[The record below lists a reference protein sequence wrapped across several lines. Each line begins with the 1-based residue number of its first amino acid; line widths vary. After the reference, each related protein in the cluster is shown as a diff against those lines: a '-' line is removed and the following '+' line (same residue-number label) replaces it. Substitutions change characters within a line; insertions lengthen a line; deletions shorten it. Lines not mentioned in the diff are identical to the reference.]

1 MSLNFRAG
9 FGRPIREDSQQQLL
23 TAKRGEM
30 RHVFV
35 ELILVAGLVV
45 ATRAGA
51 SADKTLSGTAVQ
63 LSGVFQAGNLS
74 GVCRIGDFLVVG
86 ADEGELKDGVDTRK
100 VQVLRRD
107 GENYVQAHD
116 VILPAEGTT
125 EIDIEGIA
133 CDGSTVYVIGSHS
146 TARSK
151 VNEDRKNKPYNE
163 NLDRLKKTKAEASR
177 DALYRFTLADDGT
190 VTDPSKIV
198 RTNLRSVLENEE
210 VLKKALDVPS
220 KENGV
225 DIEGLAVKGEH
236 LYVAFRGP
244 VLREGWVPIL
254 AIGKPG
260 ESPRNPSPKVAE
272 RYFVNLG
279 GLGIRDIA
287 SVDDGFLL
295 IAGPVG
301 DGPPDFRLY
310 LWDGKDMVPGQG
322 SPGGS
327 VRLLGNFAKGSGKA
341 EGLAV
346 LTEKAD
352 HYKLLVLYDDSGL
365 KDDATVATGTV
376 LKVPK
381 H

>member
-1 MSLNFRAG
+1 
-9 FGRPIREDSQQQLL
+9 
-23 TAKRGEM
+23 M

-260 ESPRNPSPKVAE
+260 ESPGNPSP
-272 RYFVNLG
+272 
-279 GLGIRDIA
+279 
-287 SVDDGFLL
+287 
-295 IAGPVG
+295 
-301 DGPPDFRLY
+301 
-310 LWDGKDMVPGQG
+310 
-322 SPGGS
+322 
-327 VRLLGNFAKGSGKA
+327 
-341 EGLAV
+341 
-346 LTEKAD
+346 
-352 HYKLLVLYDDSGL
+352 
-365 KDDATVATGTV
+365 
-376 LKVPK
+376 
-381 H
+381 